1 MVGEITVDAFLLLLP
16 LPLPLLLLTHAAQS
30 GIPSDPNCQRMSIQN
45 STAVYDAAAE
55 TVSITFDTSTASTC
69 VCKVPAIG
77 QRKRNCK

>member
-1 MVGEITVDAFLLLLP
+1 MDAFLLLSLP
-16 LPLPLLLLTHAAQS
+16 LPLPLLLLIHSAQS
-30 GIPSDPNCQRMSIQN
+30 GIPSDPVNCQRMSIQN